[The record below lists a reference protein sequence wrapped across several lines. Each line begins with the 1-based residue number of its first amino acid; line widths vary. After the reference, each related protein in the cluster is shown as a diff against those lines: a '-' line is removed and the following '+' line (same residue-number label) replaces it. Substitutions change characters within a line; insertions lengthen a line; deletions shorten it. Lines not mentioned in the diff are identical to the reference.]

1 MMTIMSSLF
10 ASCSIVFLPSLY
22 LIQFCFENVS
32 NYSASFPSVYLNPL
46 TFKICLVWSGMP
58 RLQYASCL
66 RVHGWVLLGHCGIAG
81 ALLYDLLF
89 HGI

>member
-1 MMTIMSSLF
+1 MKTIMSSLF

-22 LIQFCFENVS
+22 LIQFCFENVY
-32 NYSASFPSVYLNPL
+32 NYSASFASVYLDPSG
-46 TFKICLVWSGMP
+46 LVWDAEADVRQ
-58 RLQYASCL
+58 RLH
-66 RVHGWVLLGHCGIAG
+66 VHGWVLLGHCGIAD